1 MVAMPKGAVA
11 THLQDVLGDTTIST
25 SPQIPPTV
33 GGPGLLLP
41 DSPLFFLDQAKQKV
55 RVVLAFTPEARAK
68 IYADVASERLAELRF
83 MLAKN
88 DKKGIRIA
96 LEGVYDNFQ
105 NASEELDQAHLSG
118 RSITDLS
125 KQINDLIH
133 EHQKALDSLESRATG
148 LLKSQVAVAQ
158 KSLLISKVSIEEHL
172 KAEDLT
178 EEIRY
183 DLGRM
188 GKTVVLGE
196 TKAKTPEKTVQKP
209 IAVPATPPVI
219 TSP

>member
-1 MVAMPKGAVA
+1 MPKGVVA
-11 THLQDVLGDTTIST
+11 THLQDVLGDTTT
-25 SPQIPPTV
+25 SINPQIPPTV

-41 DSPLFFLDQAKQKV
+41 DSPLFFLDQAKQEV
-55 RVVLAFTPEARAK
+55 RVALSFTPEARAK

-88 DKKGIRIA
+88 DKKAIRVA

-105 NASEELDQAHLSG
+105 NAAEELDQAQLSG

-172 KAEDLT
+172 KAEDLA
-178 EEIRY
+178 EEVRY
-183 DLGRM
+183 DLGRI

-196 TKAKTPEKTVQKP
+196 TKVKTPEKTVQKP
-209 IAVPATPPVI
+209 VTVTITPPII
-219 TSP
+219 TSPESK